1 MRSLS
6 LLSYLSLIISTLV
19 AVTVHAADL
28 AYKPGTYQIDPIHS
42 KIGFEIPHLV
52 ISTVDGRFQTF
63 DGTVILDPKFEK
75 STVKAV
81 VQITS
86 VDTGNPKRDD
96 DLRGPDFFDA
106 GKFSKMTFETK
117 SISGTPQNF
126 KLMGNLTIKGITN
139 PVTFDGKYLGTVNDG
154 AGNDKVAF
162 TAYASIKRSSFGLKW
177 NKMIEAGPVVGDNL
191 AIQLRIQAAKPASLT
206 PKPGLPVGPNGSA
219 VPIVSPPPVK
229 KK

>member
-1 MRSLS
+1 MKPSSIVGLITSLCLS
-6 LLSYLSLIISTLV
+6 L
-19 AVTVHAADL
+19 AASAAET

-63 DGTVILDPKFEK
+63 DGTVSMDPRFEK
-75 STVKAV
+75 SSVKAV
-81 VQITS
+81 VQVTS

-117 SISGTPQNF
+117 SISGTPQAF
-126 KLMGNLTIKGITN
+126 KLVGNLTIKGVTN
-139 PVTFDGKYLGTVNDG
+139 PVTFEGKYLGSVNDG
-154 AGNDKVAF
+154 AGSDKVAF
-162 TAYASIKRSSFGLKW
+162 TAYASVKRSSFGLKW

-191 AIQLRIQAAKPASLT
+191 TIQLRIQAAKPATVT
-206 PKPGLPVGPNGSA
+206 PKPVAPKGPAAPVAPA
-219 VPIVSPPPVK
+219 TPAAPVPAIK
-229 KK
+229 K

>member
-6 LLSYLSLIISTLV
+6 VIGLIVSTWASLN
-19 AVTVHAADL
+19 VHAVDS

-81 VQITS
+81 VQVTS

-96 DLRGPDFFDA
+96 DLRGPDFFDS
-106 GKFSKMTFETK
+106 GKFSRMTFETK
-117 SISGTPQNF
+117 SISGTPQSF

-139 PVTFDGKYLGTVNDG
+139 PVTFEGKYLGTVNDG
-154 AGNDKVAF
+154 AGNDKAAF

-191 AIQLRIQAAKPASLT
+191 AIQLRIQAAKPAT
-206 PKPGLPVGPNGSA
+206 VMPKPAPGVAPKGAA
-219 VPIVSPPPVK
+219 VPVKTPPPVK